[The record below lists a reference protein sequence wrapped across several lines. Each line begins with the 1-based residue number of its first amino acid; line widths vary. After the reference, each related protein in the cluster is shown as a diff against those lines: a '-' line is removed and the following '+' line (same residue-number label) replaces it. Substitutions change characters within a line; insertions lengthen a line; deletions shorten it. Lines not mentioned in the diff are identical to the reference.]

1 VKIPFSAIA
10 NPLTAPLNLSSRI
23 ILAVPKPWEV
33 IPMDNPLAT
42 LSLIPTISNTSTP
55 TAFPIIPVK
64 ITRTAVKAGMP
75 PIFSLTPIAIAVV
88 MLLGAMLSRTI
99 SSAPKSFAT

>member
-1 VKIPFSAIA
+1 VKIPFNAIA
-10 NPLTAPLNLSSRI
+10 NPLTASASSSSRI

-33 IPMDNPLAT
+33 TPMANPLAT
-42 LSLIPTISNTSTP
+42 LSLTPAAFSTSTSM
-55 TAFPIIPVK
+55 AFPIIPVK
-64 ITRTAVKAGMP
+64 ITRTAVKAGIL

-99 SSAPKSFAT
+99 SSALKSFAT